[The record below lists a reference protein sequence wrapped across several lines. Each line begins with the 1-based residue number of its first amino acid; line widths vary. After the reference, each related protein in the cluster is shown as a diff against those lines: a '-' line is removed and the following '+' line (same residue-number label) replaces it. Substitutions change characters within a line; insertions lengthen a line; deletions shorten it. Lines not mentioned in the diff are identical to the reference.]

1 MRGRGMRPLMRSSRM
16 PAAPSP
22 GRPGGRKKAS
32 NRRAACPLPQ
42 LSGRGIF
49 GKSRLPNLA
58 ASGRGIFRKPPSRE
72 TYYVFASGPVV
83 AAMIAVCA
91 ALAFVATAH
100 AAGRPQ
106 GAGRIFVLM
115 VWDGLRPDLVTH
127 RDTPNAFAFQNE
139 GVRFNNHHS
148 LFPTVTMVN
157 AATLATGAPPG
168 GSGIYDD
175 LMYFLPLLGKTL
187 ASDPSLA
194 NEING
199 PIDIER
205 SPALIALN
213 SPRGFDGRL
222 LGLASVAQ
230 PVERAGGFIATVGKT
245 GPTFMFDDRVG
256 DQQSGTP
263 AGANNIFVSDDLA
276 ETAADIREIGPP
288 PGMRH
293 GHPPSAGQRRAWF
306 TNPGINKP
314 LPASNAASNE

>member
-1 MRGRGMRPLMRSSRM
+1 MKRSL
-16 PAAPSP
+16 AAPP
-22 GRPGGRKKAS
+22 PAREGGGEKDS

-49 GKSRLPNLA
+49 RNVSNRQSHHLF
-58 ASGRGIFRKPPSRE
+58 GRGIFRKPSSRE

-83 AAMIAVCA
+83 GAMIAVCA

-100 AAGRPQ
+100 AAGR
-106 GAGRIFVLM
+106 AHRAERIFVLM

-127 RDTPNAFAFQNE
+127 RDTPNAFVFQNE

-199 PIDIER
+199 PINIER

-213 SPRGFDGRL
+213 SPRVFDGRVL
-222 LGLASVAQ
+222 RLESVAQ
-230 PVERAGGFIATVGKT
+230 EVDRAGGFIAIVGKT

-263 AGANNIFVSDDLA
+263 AGANNIFVSDDTA
-276 ETAADIREIGPP
+276 ETPGKRHAIRPP
-288 PGMRH
+288 PAIVQG
-293 GHPPSAGQRRAWF
+293 
-306 TNPGINKP
+306 
-314 LPASNAASNE
+314 